1 MKPCKRN
8 ERKLGVWGLAPK
20 KFFVV
25 TLFRMFEDGLL
36 QRRIGIVFLIDLYA
50 EREKL
55 VPLNLFSLIFGN

>member
-25 TLFRMFEDGLL
+25 TLFRMFEDVLQ
-36 QRRIGIVFLIDLYA
+36 QRRIGIVFLIDHA
-50 EREKL
+50 ERKTG
-55 VPLNLFSLIFGN
+55 PP